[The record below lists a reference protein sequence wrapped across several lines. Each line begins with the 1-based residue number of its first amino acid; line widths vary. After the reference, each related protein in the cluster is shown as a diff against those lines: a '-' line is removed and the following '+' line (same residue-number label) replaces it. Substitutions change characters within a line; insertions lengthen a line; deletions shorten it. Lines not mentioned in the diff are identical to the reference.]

1 MTVEHTIEEGDNVL
15 IQQASIFC
23 AMKEN
28 LMQFIP
34 TEMPLD
40 FEADTETAPK
50 PPLMGP
56 RQFRRENPTL
66 NDRDL
71 AYAYCEYL
79 RRQPGI
85 GDEMTKQKR
94 R

>member
-1 MTVEHTIEEGDNVL
+1 
-15 IQQASIFC
+15 
-23 AMKEN
+23 
-28 LMQFIP
+28 MQFIP
-34 TEMPLD
+34 SEMPLES
-40 FEADTETAPK
+40 EAETETAPK
-50 PPLMGP
+50 PPPMGP

-85 GDEMTKQKR
+85 DVEMTKPKCR
-94 R
+94 